1 MDNERD
7 RLMGEGI
14 LAVSFY
20 SNYFIGESNFLVTNL
35 IVYLIFRK
43 KILKKWWDQ
52 CVCWEMKHEVWNSYT
67 GHSYILLYDI
77 TTTVFLRTGHDERQK
92 PKSGVNVI

>member
-43 KILKKWWDQ
+43 KILK
-52 CVCWEMKHEVWNSYT
+52 
-67 GHSYILLYDI
+67 
-77 TTTVFLRTGHDERQK
+77 
-92 PKSGVNVI
+92 